1 MANMAKRIDV
11 SEKAKYRGIDVDAF
25 DEDRY
30 VEDTV
35 VDNSADAA
43 VNSRAA
49 EVKTLLNKNST
60 KEAVIK
66 ALENP
71 PFNTTTQDVKVFFF
85 LTRNSLNCS
94 FLFGL

>member
-11 SEKAKYRGIDVDAF
+11 SEKAQHRKIDVDAY

-30 VEDTV
+30 IEDEV

-43 VNSRAA
+43 VSSRASD
-49 EVKTLLNKNST
+49 VKALLNKNST

-71 PFNTTTQDVKVFFF
+71 PFNTTNQDIKVIITIYYFFF
-85 LTRNSLNCS
+85 PSYY
-94 FLFGL
+94 GL